1 MTEEVR
7 KELLEMI
14 DTITDLARKSH
25 EIRKEEM
32 KIRDR
37 TSVIRAKLLI
47 DIATAKDEKGKP
59 VYSNQHLREAAL
71 TLGLDENEEYQ
82 RLKERLRELG
92 DEDRVLA
99 IEHRRLLD
107 RRTLL
112 MIEMGLESPPSP
124 NGA

>member
-1 MTEEVR
+1 MTEGAR
-7 KELLEMI
+7 KELSEII
-14 DTITDLARKSH
+14 DAIADLARKSH

-47 DIATAKDEKGKP
+47 DIATAKDERGKP
-59 VYSNQHLREAAL
+59 IYSNQHLREAAL
-71 TLGLDENEEYQ
+71 TLGLDENEEYK
-82 RLKERLRELG
+82 RLRERLRELD

-112 MIEMGLESPPSP
+112 MIEMGLESPPLSDD
-124 NGA
+124 A